1 MACGLG
7 SGDTGG
13 RRARA
18 RGQEAAE
25 GCTGKERSV
34 GGTVRVTRRPCHVRF
49 QPRPF
54 SSTGPPRA
62 STSPRDVVDHLEF
75 RQRPY
80 VRYRSARNHA
90 TTLFVELPLSRS
102 APSPRSSSVK
112 LAAARVSLDRQEII
126 RGTTYRTR
134 SIVATR
140 YRRRTFLVQRNIR
153 PSTEKRDPALTTAHN
168 PFLPSPFLSLPL
180 VPFII
185 VRSSVRPGRC
195 GPSLSRP
202 LLRVAARLH
211 QGNVAAVSRARA
223 LTYAHSDRRPR
234 SCTLRGYANV
244 QKRRRVRGCIC
255 SISR

>member
-1 MACGLG
+1 M
-7 SGDTGG
+7 
-13 RRARA
+13 
-18 RGQEAAE
+18 GQEAAE

-102 APSPRSSSVK
+102 APSPRSSSVN

-134 SIVATR
+134 CIVATQ
-140 YRRRTFLVQRNIR
+140 YRRPASNVPR
-153 PSTEKRDPALTTAHN
+153 TEKYSSKHRETRSGPDYRTQPFPTLSLSLFLLFLLSSFVRPYVQAGVDRLSRDPYYA
-168 PFLPSPFLSLPL
+168 SLL
-180 VPFII
+180 DFIREMSR
-185 VRSSVRPGRC
+185 RS
-195 GPSLSRP
+195 L
-202 LLRVAARLH
+202 AREH
-211 QGNVAAVSRARA
+211 
-223 LTYAHSDRRPR
+223 
-234 SCTLRGYANV
+234 
-244 QKRRRVRGCIC
+244 
-255 SISR
+255 

>member
-102 APSPRSSSVK
+102 APSPSSSSVN
-112 LAAARVSLDRQEII
+112 LATARVSLDRQEII

-140 YRRRTFLVQRNIR
+140 YRRSASNVLR
-153 PSTEKRDPALTTAHN
+153 TEKYSSKHRETRSGPDYRAQPFPTLSLSLFLLFLLSSLVRPYVQAGMDRLSRDPYYA
-168 PFLPSPFLSLPL
+168 SLL
-180 VPFII
+180 DFIREMSR
-185 VRSSVRPGRC
+185 RS
-195 GPSLSRP
+195 L
-202 LLRVAARLH
+202 AREH
-211 QGNVAAVSRARA
+211 
-223 LTYAHSDRRPR
+223 
-234 SCTLRGYANV
+234 
-244 QKRRRVRGCIC
+244 
-255 SISR
+255 

>member
-126 RGTTYRTR
+126 RGTTYRAR

-140 YRRRTFLVQRNIR
+140 YRRPASNVPR
-153 PSTEKRDPALTTAHN
+153 TEKYSSKHRETRSGPDYRTQ
-168 PFLPSPFLSLPL
+168 PFPTLSLSLPSSCS
-180 VPFII
+180 FYHRSF
-185 VRSSVRPGRC
+185 VRTSRPVRTVSLATLITRRCSTSSGKCRG
-195 GPSLSRP
+195 GLSRASIN
-202 LLRVAARLH
+202 LRAQRPPAAFVHATRL
-211 QGNVAAVSRARA
+211 
-223 LTYAHSDRRPR
+223 
-234 SCTLRGYANV
+234 C
-244 QKRRRVRGCIC
+244 
-255 SISR
+255 